1 MSSTTAG
8 KEKDLSGQMP
18 HFRRVGAGM
27 EARPVLH
34 VDGRPFTVLTVEIP
48 WVKLIYGQYHE
59 TLSAYDYLYP
69 AAKALG
75 LNALKV
81 PIKWSMIEPSRGQ
94 YDFSYLDH
102 VVDTARQNGL
112 RLVLGWFGHYASGDG
127 TIYRNLTGEVFAP
140 MYVIEDEETFPR
152 AVDADGRAHHNA
164 VSYDYDPIIEVET
177 AAFRAFMRHIKEI
190 DEGTW
195 TVLMVQVENEIAV
208 FGSDRRNRKQW
219 RDHSPA
225 SNQAFEEGGFD
236 DELKFSAQRFASRW
250 IRSLTD
256 AGTEVYPLPFFA
268 NFVSGTKLVDWMV
281 GGAPGEDVG
290 AYLDNCPNLS
300 FVGRNHYLPVDCSVN
315 DMRAGLDEY
324 CVGRNMPAITETNS
338 GPDPIDARLAYI
350 AIGEYG
356 APLFAPWALDISY
369 PTPYHPYV
377 LTDGTIANGGPGL
390 RDCYTSIDMAMEQ
403 ISTYAGTDRL
413 KVFMSARPGTEFS
426 TVQDICGYKVTVG
439 GQDNG
444 QAIVIH
450 PAPPDAAGR
459 SVRSSGPDASS
470 GNEFWIVGY
479 RCHVSI
485 DSEMAHW
492 PALKNIRVERG
503 HWDHDQWHREGEWWY
518 VVNQS
523 TNTIGF
529 TLDVPQAVR
538 VYC

>member
-8 KEKDLSGQMP
+8 KEQERPDQMP
-18 HFRRVGAGM
+18 HVRQVDG
-27 EARPVLH
+27 RPVLH

-48 WVKLIYGQYHE
+48 WVKLIYGRYHE
-59 TLSAYDYLYP
+59 TLGAYDVLYP

-140 MYVIEDEETFPR
+140 MYVIEDEETYPR
-152 AVDADGRAHHNA
+152 AVDAAGRAHHNA

-177 AAFRAFMRHIKEI
+177 AAFRAFMQHIKDI

-195 TVLMVQVENEIAV
+195 TVLMIQIENEIAV

-225 SNQAFEEGGFD
+225 SNRAFEAGCFD
-236 DELKFSAQRFASRW
+236 DDLQFSAQRFSSRW

-256 AGTEVYPLPFFA
+256 AGAEVYPLPTFA

-290 AYLDNCPNLS
+290 TYLDNCPNLS
-300 FVGRNHYLPVDCSVN
+300 FIGRNHYLPVDCTVN

-324 CVGRNMPAITETNS
+324 RVGRNMPAITETNS
-338 GPDPIDARLAYI
+338 GPDAVDARLAYV

-369 PTPYHPYV
+369 PTPFRPYV
-377 LTDGTIANGGPGL
+377 LADGSIANGGPGL
-390 RDCYTSIDMAMEQ
+390 RDCYTSIGKAMEQ

-413 KVFMSARPGTEFS
+413 KVFMSSRPGQEFS
-426 TVQDICGYKVTVG
+426 IIQDIRGSKVTVS

-450 PAPPDAAGR
+450 PAP
-459 SVRSSGPDASS
+459 
-470 GNEFWIVGY
+470 NEFWVVGY

-485 DSEMAHW
+485 AGELARW
-492 PALKNIRVERG
+492 PALKQIRVESG
-503 HWDHDQWHREGEWWY
+503 HWDRDRWQMEGECWY
-518 VVNQS
+518 VVDQS
-523 TNTIGF
+523 ANVIGF
-529 TLDVPQAVR
+529 TLEAPQTVR
-538 VYC
+538 VYW